1 MTEDIMAKRVRILE
15 EMARRYIAEFER
27 MRRDGEAFPSD
38 IKVAAAQCCALTEAY
53 AIMTD
58 RSYDEAAEC
67 LREGA

>member
-1 MTEDIMAKRVRILE
+1 MIQTKRAKGE
-15 EMARRYIAEFER
+15 KEMQVTDVYIEVDFER
-27 MRRDGEAFPSD
+27 MRRDSEAFPSD